1 MVKEGRAK
9 YADPCSM
16 IRAAAM
22 LARHIGYEDKAAG
35 LEMALDVCGQYE
47 KKLVLTGR
55 DSGCTGREYCDYLM
69 ETLQDPGLEKKWK
82 GFVEG

>member
-1 MVKEGRAK
+1 
-9 YADPCSM
+9 
-16 IRAAAM
+16 
-22 LARHIGYEDKAAG
+22 
-35 LEMALDVCGQYE
+35 MALDVCGQYE